1 MRDVEGAPCS
11 FGLAL
16 ANILQGPLL
25 GLAPRLARH
34 VAAGGWAVLSGI
46 LEGAQAA
53 AVVRAYEAAGFEGLE
68 VETQEGWALV
78 TCRRA
83 S

>member
-1 MRDVEGAPCS
+1 MGGAPRS

-25 GLAPRLARH
+25 ELAPRLARH
-34 VAAGGWAVLSGI
+34 VAPGGWAALSGV
-46 LEGAQAA
+46 LEGAQTA
-53 AVVRAYEAAGFEGLE
+53 AVLRAYEAAGFEGLE

-83 S
+83 A